1 MSKFGEIMDSEIPVL
16 ILFHNQWDADALEET
31 IYRITE
37 VASEL
42 GNKAKVIKINTELN
56 KNIGT
61 ALKIKANPTFIIY
74 KDGDMKWRQSGI
86 VSSEELLKKM
96 REFI

>member
-1 MSKFGEIMDSEIPVL
+1 MSKFGEIMDSEVPVL
-16 ILFHNQWDADALEET
+16 ILFHNQWETDALEET

-56 KNIGT
+56 KSIGT
-61 ALKIKANPTFIIY
+61 ALKIKVNPTFIIY
-74 KDGDMKWRQSGI
+74 KDGDMKWRQSGTL
-86 VSSEELLKKM
+86 STEELLEKM
-96 REFI
+96 RHFI